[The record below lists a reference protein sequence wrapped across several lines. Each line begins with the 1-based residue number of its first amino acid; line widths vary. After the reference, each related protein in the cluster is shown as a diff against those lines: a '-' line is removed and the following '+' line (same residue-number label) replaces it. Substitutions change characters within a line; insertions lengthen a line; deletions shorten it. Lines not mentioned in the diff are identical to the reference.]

1 MLRAATTFLTLGL
14 LARAAWS
21 APLPQ
26 AAAVA
31 TAPAPAAAAGDER
44 GVVLRTPEACPGYTL
59 VSPFSNT
66 KTYLLDLDGRV
77 VHQWESAYHP
87 GLSAYLLDDGRLLR
101 GINVETPLPIKA
113 GGRAGGL
120 QMFSW
125 DGELLWEYHLAS
137 TLAFHHHDVE

>member
-1 MLRAATTFLTLGL
+1 MRAATTLLTLGV

-21 APLPQ
+21 AALPQ
-26 AAAVA
+26 DAAVGA
-31 TAPAPAAAAGDER
+31 ER
-44 GVVLRTPEACPGYTL
+44 GVVLRTAEACPGYTL

-66 KTYLLDLDGRV
+66 TTYLLDLDGRV

-87 GLSAYLLDDGRLLR
+87 GLSPYLLDDGRLLR
-101 GINVETPLPIKA
+101 GIQVPSPLPIEA

-125 DGELLWEYHLAS
+125 D
-137 TLAFHHHDVE
+137 